1 MRLLKVRAVR
11 LGNSGLKVSKIILGC
26 MSYGSPGGY
35 FAMYL
40 LNSGRSRSAEWQA
53 WVLPEEEGIKHIKAA
68 YDAGIN
74 TFDTANV
81 SILTEVVCALDAD
94 GGCRSTATGCRRSF

>member
-1 MRLLKVRAVR
+1 MAAHLQHVLARDLTELCRSVR

-26 MSYGSPGGY
+26 MSYGTPD
-35 FAMYL
+35 
-40 LNSGRSRSAEWQA
+40 WHQ
-53 WVLPEEEGIKHIKAA
+53 WVLGEDEALEHIKYA

-81 SILTEVVCALDAD
+81 SRPPPQPSAP
-94 GGCRSTATGCRRSF
+94 G